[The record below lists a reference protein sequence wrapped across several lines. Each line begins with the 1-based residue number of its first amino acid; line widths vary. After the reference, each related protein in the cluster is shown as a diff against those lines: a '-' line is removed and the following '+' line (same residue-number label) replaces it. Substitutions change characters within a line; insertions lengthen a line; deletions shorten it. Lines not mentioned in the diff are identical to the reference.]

1 MIGRLLGNVIDR
13 GSDGCCV
20 IDVSGVGYEAWVP
33 LRSMGR
39 LPAPPERA
47 LLFVHTHVRE
57 DSLTLY
63 GFETAADRVAFRM
76 LMGISGV
83 GPKLAM
89 AIMSE
94 LSANDLR
101 AVVAHQDKPRFA
113 AISGVGKKTAERLV
127 LELRDK
133 VDLLGS
139 ASSAGTIA
147 APAPAAPPP
156 STRAGEAVSALV
168 NLGFSRGEAELAVAK
183 VADKDE
189 SRPLELLVRQA
200 LGTLA

>member
-1 MIGRLLGNVIDR
+1 VIGRLLGNVIER
-13 GSDGCCV
+13 GIDGCCV
-20 IDVSGVGYEAWVP
+20 LDVAGVGYEVFVP

-39 LPAPPERA
+39 LPAERA
-47 LLFVHTHVRE
+47 TLHVHTHVRE
-57 DSLTLY
+57 EALMLF
-63 GFETAADRVAFRM
+63 GFETAADRVAFR
-76 LMGISGV
+76 LLLGISGV

-101 AVVAHQDKPRFA
+101 AVVAHQDKGRFA

-139 ASSAGTIA
+139 ASSAGTIS
-147 APAPAAPPP
+147 APVPLAPPP

-168 NLGFSRGEAELAVAK
+168 NLGFSRNEAEQAVAK
-183 VADKDE
+183 VAAKDE
-189 SRPLELLVRQA
+189 TRPLEVLVRQA